1 MRGFWDR
8 AAGLYDLSQVF
19 NARANQA
26 MVQTVTQWVS
36 PGCRVLD
43 CAAGTGALSLA
54 AAKKARF
61 VLCTDLSA
69 AMLAR
74 AREKAQREGVENI
87 AFAQRDIFSRPTAHP
102 FDAVIAGNIL
112 HLLARPADGARSLAA
127 CLRPGGRLILPTYL
141 QGEAPAWVQAALAAY
156 RLAGFRPRQ
165 RYTAASYLEML
176 SGCGVGR
183 MTYYTVLPG
192 ALPVGFAVFTITK
205 QEAVS

>member
-1 MRGFWDR
+1 MRGFWDHI
-8 AAGLYDLSQVF
+8 AGLYDLSQVF
-19 NARANQA
+19 NSRANQA

-36 PGCRVLD
+36 PGRRVLD

-74 AREKAQREGVENI
+74 AREKARREGVENI

-112 HLLARPADGARSLAA
+112 HLLDRPADGVRSLAA
-127 CLRPGGRLILPTYL
+127 CLCPGGRLILPTYL
-141 QGEAPAWVQAALAAY
+141 QGEASAWVQGALAAY
-156 RLAGFRPRQ
+156 RLAGFRPRHQ
-165 RYTAASYLEML
+165 YTAASYLEML
-176 SGCGVGR
+176 SGCGVGS
-183 MTYYTVLPG
+183 MTYYTSLPG
-192 ALPVGFAVFTITK
+192 ALPVGFAVLTITK
-205 QEAVS
+205 